1 MAGMMTAFTT
11 GRRLLMTRT
20 GKAIAVVTL
29 GIALTFAAGR
39 LPAQSGGE
47 NALARRIEG
56 TWLVQGT
63 LVQCD
68 TGAEIPNS
76 TFPALHTFLSG
87 GAMLSNPAT
96 SGLSTGHGVWT
107 HAGGDGF
114 NNTIRLF
121 AFTPTGVLMGIST
134 VERDIVLSSD
144 DASLT
149 SNDVGELRDLAG
161 NLVGTRCASVVGTRL
176 D

>member
-1 MAGMMTAFTT
+1 
-11 GRRLLMTRT
+11 MTRT
-20 GKAIAVVTL
+20 GKATGVVTL
-29 GIALTFAAGR
+29 GIALILAGGR
-39 LPAQSGGE
+39 LPAQTGGE

-56 TWLVQGT
+56 TWLVHAT
-63 LVQCD
+63 LRDCN

-96 SGLSTGHGVWT
+96 SGLSTGHGLWT
-107 HAGGDGF
+107 HAEGDDF
-114 NNTIRLF
+114 KNTIRLF

-144 DASLT
+144 GASLT
-149 SNDVGELRDLAG
+149 SNDVGDLRDLAG
-161 NLVGTRCASVVGTRL
+161 NLLGRRCAAITDTRL

>member
-1 MAGMMTAFTT
+1 
-11 GRRLLMTRT
+11 MTRT
-20 GKAIAVVTL
+20 GKATAVITL
-29 GIALTFAAGR
+29 GVVLIFGCVL
-39 LPAQSGGE
+39 LPAQNGGE
-47 NALARRIEG
+47 NGLGRRIEG

-63 LVQCD
+63 LRDCN

-96 SGLSTGHGVWT
+96 IGLSTGHGVWT

-114 NNTIRLF
+114 QNTIRLF

-144 DASLT
+144 GASLT
-149 SNDVGELRDLAG
+149 SNDVGDLRDLAG
-161 NLVGTRCASVVGTRL
+161 NLVGTRCASVTGTRL

>member
-1 MAGMMTAFTT
+1 
-11 GRRLLMTRT
+11 MTRT
-20 GKAIAVVTL
+20 GKATAVITL
-29 GIALTFAAGR
+29 GVVLIFGCVL
-39 LPAQSGGE
+39 LPAQNGGE
-47 NALARRIEG
+47 NALGRRIEG

-63 LVQCD
+63 LRDCN

-96 SGLSTGHGVWT
+96 IGLSTGHGLWT
-107 HAGGDGF
+107 HEGGDGF
-114 NNTIRLF
+114 KNTIWLF
-121 AFTPTGVLMGIST
+121 AFTPAGVLMGIST

-144 DASLT
+144 GASLT
-149 SNDVGELRDLAG
+149 SNDVGDLRDLAG
-161 NLVGTRCASVVGTRL
+161 NLVGTRCASVTGMRL

>member
-1 MAGMMTAFTT
+1 
-11 GRRLLMTRT
+11 MTRT
-20 GKAIAVVTL
+20 GKATAAVVTL
-29 GIALTFAAGR
+29 GIALACAGGR

-56 TWLVQGT
+56 TWLLQAT
-63 LVQCD
+63 LRQCD
-68 TGAEIPNS
+68 TGTEIPNS

-107 HAGGDGF
+107 HTGGDTF
-114 NNTIRLF
+114 KNTIRLF
-121 AFTPTGVLMGIST
+121 AFTPSGALMGIAT
-134 VERDIVLSSD
+134 VARDIVLSPD
-144 DASLT
+144 GRSLT
-149 SNDVGELRDLAG
+149 SNDVSEFRDPAG
-161 NLVGTRCASVVGTRL
+161 NLIGSRCAAVTGQRL